1 MIDKFRKHLS
11 ECPAVAILRGISVD
25 EVISVCD
32 VLYNAGIK
40 ALEIPLNTPRAFECI
55 AIAAEHCGERQ
66 SVGAGTVLTPEDV
79 VNVRNSSGTFI
90 ISPNTDVSV
99 IAETKKLGMV
109 SIPGFFTVTEGFVAV
124 NAGADFLKLFPADL
138 GPGYIKNIQAV
149 LKAPI
154 MAVGGVNFDNIPAF
168 MKLCCG
174 VGIGSALYK
183 PGKSLSDI
191 AADAE
196 NIVSQLKK

>member
-1 MIDKFRKHLS
+1 MKAQFEKFMS
-11 ECPAVAILRGISVD
+11 ECPAVAILRGITND

-32 VLYNAGIK
+32 TLYEAGIRI
-40 ALEIPLNTPRAFECI
+40 LEIPLNSPDAIKSIVI
-55 AIAAEHCGERQ
+55 ASEHCKERMA
-66 SVGAGTVLTPEDV
+66 VGAGTVLTVEDV
-79 VNVRNSSGTFI
+79 NNVHKAGGTFI

-99 IAETKKLGMV
+99 IAETKKLDMV
-109 SIPGFFTVTEGFVAV
+109 SIPGFFTVTEGFTAV
-124 NAGADFLKLFPADL
+124 NAGADYLKLFPADP

-154 MAVGGVNFDNIPAF
+154 MAVGGVTLDNIPAF

-183 PGKSLSDI
+183 PGKAIGDI

-196 NIVSQLKK
+196 KIVSQLRK

>member
-11 ECPAVAILRGISVD
+11 ECPAVAILRGISVE
-25 EVISVCD
+25 EVIPVCD
-32 VLYNAGIK
+32 VLFNAGIK
-40 ALEIPLNTPRAFECI
+40 TLEIPLNTPRAFECI
-55 AIAAEHCGERQ
+55 AVASEYCGERQ

-79 VNVRNSSGTFI
+79 VKVRDNGGTFI

-99 IAETKKLGMV
+99 IAETKKLDMV
-109 SIPGFFTVTEGFVAV
+109 SIPGFFTVTEGFTAV
-124 NAGADFLKLFPADL
+124 NAGADYLKLFPADP

-154 MAVGGVNFDNIPAF
+154 MAVGGVTLDNIPAF

-183 PGKSLSDI
+183 PGKAIGDI

-196 NIVSQLKK
+196 KIVSQLRK